1 MVGAALDDD
10 VAGAG
15 LAFFMV
21 SMLSPFEH
29 DAASSSNK
37 SDIART
43 LKMEHLASVIRRG
56 YFQSEFR

>member
-10 VAGAG
+10 VAGAGDG

-29 DAASSSNK
+29 DAASSSNE
-37 SDIART
+37 SDIVRT
-43 LKMEHLASVIRRG
+43 LKMEHLASLVRRG
-56 YFQSEFR
+56 DF